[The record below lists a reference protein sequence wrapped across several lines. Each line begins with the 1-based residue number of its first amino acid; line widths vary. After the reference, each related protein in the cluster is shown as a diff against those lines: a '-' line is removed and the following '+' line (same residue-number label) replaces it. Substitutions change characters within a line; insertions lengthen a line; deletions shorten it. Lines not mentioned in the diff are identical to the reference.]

1 MAASRSGW
9 IPDLWLCCTNFPRI
23 FQRSAASVAIR
34 GGKGEI
40 RLIPLRI
47 PLRRAYLEERGKNMK
62 KILLATSAL
71 VMTAGFASAEVAVS
85 GSARMGLVHDGS
97 LDAGGGE
104 TYFSS
109 RVRIVFTAS
118 GETDTGLS
126 FGASMR
132 ADQQGGNNNDAGADQ
147 DGDSNGDSTVFIS
160 GAFGK
165 LTMGDV
171 GGAADALVGQV
182 SGVGYGPNDA
192 LQEIDFLGTTKTAV
206 YYEYSTGA
214 LTFGLGAGQLY
225 DVDGDTDTANE
236 LNVGVKYATD
246 AFSVALG
253 YETSDLADVISLGGS
268 ATFGA
273 ATVKARV
280 SDADVAGADTAWAV
294 SLDYA
299 IGATTLTAFY
309 TDFGN
314 TSTGDITTVV
324 AGGDTQHIGIGA
336 AYDLGGGA
344 SVAGGIVR
352 QDAAGVDTTF
362 ADVGLKFSF

>member
-1 MAASRSGW
+1 
-9 IPDLWLCCTNFPRI
+9 
-23 FQRSAASVAIR
+23 
-34 GGKGEI
+34 
-40 RLIPLRI
+40 
-47 PLRRAYLEERGKNMK
+47 MK
-62 KILLATSAL
+62 KILLATSAVAL
-71 VMTAGFASAEVAVS
+71 MAGAASAEIALS
-85 GSARMGLVHDGS
+85 GSARMGLVYDGT
-97 LDAGGGE
+97 LNAGTGE

-118 GETDTGLS
+118 GETDSGLS

-132 ADQQGGNNNDAGADQ
+132 ADQDGGNGNDAG
-147 DGDSNGDSTVFIS
+147 GTESGTNNGDSTVYIS

-214 LTFGLGAGQLY
+214 LTFGLGAGQ
-225 DVDGDTDTANE
+225 VDGTGDDE
-236 LNVGVKYATD
+236 MNVGVKYATD

-253 YETSDLADVISLGGS
+253 YETSDTADVVSLGGS
-268 ATFGA
+268 ASFGA
-273 ATVKARV
+273 ATVKVRA
-280 SDADVAGADTAWAV
+280 SDADVAGADTAWAL
-294 SLDYA
+294 SLDYVT
-299 IGATTLTAFY
+299 GATTLTAFY

-314 TSTGDITTVV
+314 TSTGDITVV
-324 AGGDTQHIGIGA
+324 DGDDTQHYGIGV

-344 SVAGGIVR
+344 SVAGGIV
-352 QDAAGVDTTF
+352 QQNNDVAADQTF